1 MTATAV
7 AERIEQ
13 TNVATHPAS
22 DTTSLLQVITR
33 AASDPNVDIDK
44 MERLM
49 AMHERMVERD
59 AQRAFTEAMT
69 AAQAAMPAIVR
80 DAENKQTSSRY
91 AKLETI
97 SDAID
102 PIIREHGFTISYGTF
117 VSTLPG
123 HYGVKAKVSHAAG
136 HSETYDADV
145 PADTVGPKGNQN
157 KTPTHGF
164 GSTMSYGRRYLKVM
178 IFDVRMKGEDKDGN
192 KPNDTL
198 TEEQGEELKVL
209 IDKAVAAR
217 PGTDHAEWLTSFL
230 DYMKVAALNDIP
242 AKDFGKAKSAIDN
255 AIRQAAK

>member
-1 MTATAV
+1 MSKAV
-7 AERIEQ
+7 AERAD
-13 TNVATHPAS
+13 TNVAAHPAS

-59 AQRAFTEAMT
+59 AKRAFTEAMT
-69 AAQAAMPAIVR
+69 AAQKAMPAIVR
-80 DAENKQTSSRY
+80 DAENKQTNSRY

-102 PIIREHGFTISYGTF
+102 PVIREHGFTISYGTF
-117 VSTLPG
+117 VSTIPG
-123 HYGVKAKVSHAAG
+123 HYGVEAKVSHSAG
-136 HSETYDADV
+136 HSERYQADV

-192 KPNDTL
+192 QSGDVL
-198 TEEQGEELKVL
+198 TEEQVEEIKAL
-209 IDKAVAAR
+209 IDKAVASK
-217 PGTDHAEWLTSFL
+217 PGTDYAAWLTSFL
-230 DYMKVAALNDIP
+230 EYMKVEALNDIA
-242 AKDFGKAKSAIDN
+242 AKDFGKAKSAIEN
-255 AIRQAAK
+255 AIRQGAK